1 MSERYVI
8 TARDPGARAEAELPD
23 DVRVVAALDRGQLVD
38 AEPQSVQELEARGFR
53 VKQLH
58 DPHLIRFFS
67 YEIDTERGTTPQ
79 TPPEFRDQTES
90 EGVNHLVLLAGPA
103 QESWLAT
110 LAERG
115 VRLVEPV
122 SPFAYF
128 VRAEAGTVAGL
139 SALPFVEWTGP
150 LEPAY
155 KVNPLLLGL
164 QDEAPGVGPIEAL
177 DVGVLAD
184 GDIAAVTALIETE
197 GGTVELVGPETSDAY
212 VSIRAQLP
220 REALAAVA
228 AHPDVRWVDAIHTPQ
243 LEDERGAQ
251 IVFEDLDGAAAPNTA
266 PNVGYAA
273 NLTALGADGAGV
285 TIAICDTGVSTN
297 DPATVHDDLA
307 GRMAFAVTG
316 NGGTP
321 SGGDTNGHGTHVAG
335 IAAGDGGSGDTDP
348 QGFLLGMGVATG
360 AMVGSVVANSGWQ
373 QLVAT
378 SAQQGAQVMNNSL
391 SMNGPTYTA
400 DDRRID
406 LGVRDADP
414 AAAGITPLV
423 IVFSA
428 GNSGPGATTVTK
440 STKNA
445 MLVGNAL
452 NARPGEGDPAD
463 DIRGLRTSSSR
474 GAAADGRTLPH
485 VTAPGTDIIS
495 ARSAA
500 SARVAYEDTAG
511 TTHADHTSMT
521 GTSMAAPHVAGASAV
536 LIDWWRQSR
545 GGATPSPALLKALL
559 VASTEPV
566 AGGTDGNGG
575 TIAAGPTNNA
585 GWGRI
590 SLENA
595 LLQGPASDR
604 GPKIFV
610 DQRQAFTA
618 TGQEYR
624 IRVAAADPARPLRVT
639 LTWTDAAGAVG
650 ANPALVNDLDLE
662 VQQVGGSL
670 FRGNVFTGAWSS
682 TGGTADSLNNT
693 EGVAIQSPTG
703 VYEISVVAANVSAS
717 ARTDIAT
724 PWQDF
729 ALVIDNA
736 EVPAADPVSVVTVL
750 DRSGS
755 MQTLGYVDVTRQT
768 SRQFI
773 DLLSVDDSVG
783 VVSFGD
789 TGREEFPG
797 TGTPQAITGQPTRD
811 DAIASVDAIGFG
823 GCTFMGAG
831 IERGGAMLGAAG
843 SRRALVLLSDG
854 YDNKGC
860 DPGNAAKP
868 SALDAAAALPASLPI
883 YSCAMGPASDQV
895 LLAQLAENTDG
906 RYYFM
911 PTIDDLFEIY
921 NYIRGQVTGDGIIV
935 NESSVASRSEVSG
948 WVDGCAASVLFTVA
962 WHDQGLHYVS
972 REARKNNEV
981 SVRLRTPGGR
991 WLSFSS
997 AEFAR
1002 TVGAGY
1008 VSFALQEPEAGQWT
1022 VEVSTRRRQHTAYTV
1037 GGFVRSP
1044 LRLEVDAPHFVGVGQ
1059 PIGVLAV
1066 VRDGKEPLSG
1076 VKVRTTVTP
1085 PPPYKVLL
1093 DKFARQLRAVRLP
1106 DVVDGRPHRL
1116 RDDLTRLSLLRDE
1129 LLAKKGEDILAS
1141 SQVSVPMDASG
1152 RLGARELVGPLDPR
1166 ARITFPGDDLRAFNR
1181 NVHHVVAA
1189 PGLSTG
1195 PLVVTPA
1202 VSPRLRDLGWLLDP
1216 RVVARPRLDGGSTGR
1231 FGDTKQSG
1239 SYTVQVTAA
1248 GFSPACG
1255 TRFVRKDL
1263 VSVVVGKRG

>member
-38 AEPQSVQELEARGFR
+38 AEPQSIQELEARGFR

-79 TPPEFRDQTES
+79 TSPEFEEQTES

-128 VRAEAGTVAGL
+128 VRADAGTVAGL

-155 KVNPLLLGL
+155 KVNPVLLGL
-164 QDEAPGVGPIEAL
+164 EDEAPGVGPIEAL

-197 GGTVELVGPETSDAY
+197 GGTVERVGPQTSDAY

-220 REALAAVA
+220 REVLAAVA
-228 AHPDVRWVDAIHTPQ
+228 AHPDVRWIDAVHTP
-243 LEDERGAQ
+243 LPEDERSAQ
-251 IVFEDLDGAAAPNTA
+251 IVFEDLDAAAAPNTA

-273 NLTALGADGAGV
+273 NLTALGADGSGV
-285 TIAICDTGVSTN
+285 TVAIFDTGVSTN
-297 DPATVHDDLA
+297 DPPTVHDDLA
-307 GRMAFAVTG
+307 GRLAFAVTG
-316 NGGTP
+316 TGGTP
-321 SGGDTNGHGTHVAG
+321 SGGDTDGHGTHVAG

-360 AMVGSVVANSGWQ
+360 ATVGSVVSASWQ
-373 QLVAT
+373 Q
-378 SAQQGAQVMNNSL
+378 SAQVAAQNGAQIMNVSL
-391 SMNGPTYTA
+391 AGDGPTYNA
-400 DDRRID
+400 SDRTID

-414 AAAGITPLV
+414 GAAGLTPLM

-428 GNSGPGATTVTK
+428 GNSGPAASTVTK
-440 STKNA
+440 ASKNS

-452 NARPGEGDPAD
+452 NSRPGEGDPAD

-474 GAAADGRTLPH
+474 GAAADGRTLPQ

-500 SARVAYEDTAG
+500 SGRGAYQDTAG
-511 TTHADHTSMT
+511 TTHADHTRMS

-575 TIAAGPTNNA
+575 TIAAGPTNDA

-650 ANPALVNDLDLE
+650 ASPALVNDLDLE
-662 VQQVGGSL
+662 VQQVGGGL

-693 EGVAIQSPTG
+693 EGVAIQNPAG
-703 VYEISVVAANVSAS
+703 VYEISVVAANITAS

-797 TGTPQAITGQPTRD
+797 TGVPQPITGQPTRD

-831 IERGGAMLGAAG
+831 IQRGGAMLGAAG

-921 NYIRGQVTGDGIIV
+921 NYIRGQVTGDGVIV

-962 WHDQGLHYVS
+962 WHDQGLHYVP
-972 REARKNNEV
+972 REARKNHEI

-991 WLSFSS
+991 WLSYSS

-1022 VEVSTRRRQHTAYTV
+1022 VEVSTRRREHTPYTV

-1044 LRLEVDAPHFVGVGQ
+1044 LRLEVNAPHFVGVGQ
-1059 PIGVLAV
+1059 PIGVRAV

-1085 PPPYKVLL
+1085 PPPYKILL
-1093 DKFARQLRAVRLP
+1093 DRFAKQLRGVRLP
-1106 DVVDGRPHRL
+1106 DVVDGRPQRL
-1116 RDDLTRLSLLRDE
+1116 RDDLTRLSLLRDQ
-1129 LLAKKGEDILAS
+1129 LRAKEGEDILAAS
-1141 SQVSVPMDASG
+1141 PVSVPMDASG
-1152 RLGARELVGPLDPR
+1152 RLGARELLGPLDPR
-1166 ARITFPGDDLRAFNR
+1166 TRLLVHNTVARPR
-1181 NVHHVVAA
+1181 
-1189 PGLSTG
+1189 PSTD

-1202 VSPRLRDLGWLLDP
+1202 VRPGLRDLGWLLDP
-1216 RVVARPRLDGGSTGR
+1216 RVVARPRLDGASTGR

-1248 GFSPACG
+1248 GFSPACD